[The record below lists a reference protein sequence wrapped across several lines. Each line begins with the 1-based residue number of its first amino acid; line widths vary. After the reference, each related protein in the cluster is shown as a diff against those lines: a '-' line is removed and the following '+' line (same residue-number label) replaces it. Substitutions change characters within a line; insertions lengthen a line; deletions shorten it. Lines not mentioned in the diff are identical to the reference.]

1 MLILMCIQDIR
12 FLAMVN
18 EGTYEDPYADVS
30 ADLLEMYYGVAGK
43 ARHRPVHQTGA
54 GQDAEEDEE
63 ANDRESDGSDEEMG
77 DDESESESEDE
88 SDESDGN
95 ERRDTGVS
103 GQGDVLSRAAATQ
116 EANIRHAAIKVCL
129 GYT

>member
-1 MLILMCIQDIR
+1 MSTAPETQPPAVEAGQFDD
-12 FLAMVN
+12 AP
-18 EGTYEDPYADVS
+18 EDTSDPRVGHAYIDEVPPEE
-30 ADLLEMYYGVAGK
+30 DKLLEW
-43 ARHRPVHQTGA
+43 
-54 GQDAEEDEE
+54 
-63 ANDRESDGSDEEMG
+63 
-77 DDESESESEDE
+77 SESESEDE